1 MSPAPD
7 LVRNRKGKLPHIAVI
22 TGEPLPARRASL
34 APGTGDIG
42 CICHFALPELP
53 MALAEPGSEDR
64 LDLLETM
71 VTGKRLR
78 DIADLP
84 LDLIA

>member
-1 MSPAPD
+1 
-7 LVRNRKGKLPHIAVI
+7 
-22 TGEPLPARRASL
+22 
-34 APGTGDIG
+34 
-42 CICHFALPELP
+42 